1 MDFPRPPKW
10 KRWLKRI
17 ALAGAAFVLM
27 VLVTCFLVQRRRDAA
42 FAAAPAP
49 GSFVTVDGHR
59 IHYRLMGEGQFTFVL
74 EAGLGDTSASW
85 RSFETTLTG
94 AGRIFIYD
102 RAGAGW
108 SEAGP
113 APRTPERIARELH
126 EALEAAHVPK
136 PYILVGHSWGGYT
149 QMVFAERY
157 PDGVAGLFLI
167 DPSHPHQ
174 SAKMPG
180 GPSRWLILTMAQ
192 FPRLAWTGLPQLL
205 YRSPE
210 AVQMTSRHMNSAGAE
225 FRAALQVGETPNTP
239 LPRLGA
245 LPLYILTAGSLSGPP
260 GESPDVT
267 RARQEAWKS
276 LHDELL
282 TCSSSA
288 IRQNIVV
295 EYAGH
300 YIHLSRPNTVAAAA
314 REFAARISAVPHEAI
329 ERRN

>member
-10 KRWLKRI
+10 KRWLKRV
-17 ALAGAAFVLM
+17 ALGSAALVIM
-27 VLVTCFLVQRRRDAA
+27 VLAACFLIQRWRDAA
-42 FAAAPAP
+42 FAAIPAP
-49 GSFVTVDGHR
+49 GAFVTVDGHR
-59 IHYRLMGEGQFTFVL
+59 IHYRLTGEGQFTFVL
-74 EAGLGDTSASW
+74 EAGLGDTSVNW
-85 RSFETTLTG
+85 RSFETMLTG
-94 AGRIFIYD
+94 AGRIFVYD
-102 RAGAGW
+102 RAGQGW

-113 APRTPERIARELH
+113 KPRTPERIARELH
-126 EALEAAHVPK
+126 ETLEAAHVPK

-174 SAKMPG
+174 STRIPG
-180 GPSRWLILTMAQ
+180 GPPRWLNFTMAQ

-210 AVQMTSRHMNSAGAE
+210 PAKMTSPHMDASGAE
-225 FRAALQVGETPNTP
+225 FRAALQVGETPDTP

-245 LPLYILTAGSLSGPP
+245 IPLYILTAGSLSGPP
-260 GESPDVT
+260 GEPVEIT
-267 RARQEAWKS
+267 RARQLAWKS

-282 TCSSSA
+282 ACSSSE
-288 IRQNIVV
+288 IRQHLVIDH
-295 EYAGH
+295 AGH
-300 YIHLSRPNTVAAAA
+300 YIHLSRPNTTAAAA
-314 REFAARISAVPHEAI
+314 REFAARIGAVPHAAI